1 MPLCAETTRSD
12 DQLYVLVLEMK
23 KILYIGLILLFA
35 GCEVIGEN
43 ERLIPVTGEGTT
55 DRRHVLLEF
64 TGFRCVNCP
73 TAAKTAQALHTIY
86 GENLIVIALHPASN
100 PFTQG
105 KEDYTCPE
113 ADSVYRYMGGTETTP
128 FPTGNIDLKAEN
140 GTYFF
145 DAAEWSRLAVQAMA
159 DSVAPDIA
167 VTLQTD
173 TVNRTVSIQAVYTS
187 PKTEE
192 VQIAFW
198 LVEDSIPGM
207 QAMPDGSVQKDYPHR
222 HVLRAAANNQTWGQR
237 TLMDSNIRLV
247 TGDVNIPQQ
256 CRITHCSIVALMF
269 DTKDKHI
276 LQAYE
281 TKLDDYD
288 YRSDMGDER

>member
-1 MPLCAETTRSD
+1 
-12 DQLYVLVLEMK
+12 MK
-23 KILYIGLILLFA
+23 KFLYIGLVLLLA

-43 ERLIPVTGEGTT
+43 ERLIPVSGKGTSG
-55 DRRHVLLEF
+55 RQHVLLEF

-73 TAAKTAQALHTIY
+73 TAAQTAQALHTIY
-86 GENLIVIALHPASN
+86 GENLIVIALHPAAN

-105 KEDYTCPE
+105 KEDYTCPA

-128 FPTGNIDLKAEN
+128 FPTGNIDLKPED

-145 DAAEWSRLAVQAMA
+145 DAAEWSRLAVQAMT
-159 DSVAPDIA
+159 DSVAPTISMW
-167 VTLQTD
+167 LQTD
-173 TVNRTVSIQAVYTS
+173 TATRTLSVQALYRANAAQ
-187 PKTEE
+187 E

-207 QAMPDGSVQKDYPHR
+207 QAMPDGSVQKDYRHR
-222 HVLRAAANNQTWGQR
+222 HVLRGAMNDQPWGQR
-237 TLMDSNIRLV
+237 TFMDQTLRRMDGEMTV
-247 TGDVNIPQQ
+247 PQQ

-269 DTKDKHI
+269 DIKDKHI

-281 TKLDDYD
+281 TKLDDFD
-288 YRSDMGDER
+288 HRSDVGGER

>member
-1 MPLCAETTRSD
+1 
-12 DQLYVLVLEMK
+12 MK
-23 KILYIGLILLFA
+23 KFLYIGLVLLLA

-43 ERLIPVTGEGTT
+43 ERLIPVSGKGTSG
-55 DRRHVLLEF
+55 RQHVLLEF

-73 TAAKTAQALHTIY
+73 TAAQTAQALHTIY
-86 GENLIVIALHPASN
+86 GENLIVIALHPAAN

-105 KEDYTCPE
+105 KEDYTCPA

-173 TVNRTVSIQAVYTS
+173 MANRTISIQAVYTS

-247 TGDVNIPQQ
+247 KGAMTIPQQ
-256 CRITHCSIVALMF
+256 CCIAHCSIVALMF